1 MTVKQILD
9 EKGYSVSTM
18 AATETI
24 AEAIDFLA
32 GNKFG
37 AVVVSS
43 KGQEVAGILSERDIV
58 RTISENGKDA
68 VDYPISKVMTKN
80 VKTCKATTSV
90 MEVMEIM
97 TKGGFRHIPIVD
109 EDKLIGII
117 SIRDVIKHRMNEV
130 EREAEEIKAYIGA
143 G

>member
-1 MTVKQILD
+1 
-9 EKGYSVSTM
+9 
-18 AATETI
+18 
-24 AEAIDFLA
+24 
-32 GNKFG
+32 
-37 AVVVSS
+37 
-43 KGQEVAGILSERDIV
+43 
-58 RTISENGKDA
+58 
-68 VDYPISKVMTKN
+68 
-80 VKTCKATTSV
+80 

-109 EDKLIGII
+109 DEKLSGII

>member
-9 EKGYSVSTM
+9 DKGYSVSTM
-18 AATETI
+18 VSTGTV

-43 KGQEVAGILSERDIV
+43 EKVEIAGILSERDIV
-58 RTISENGKDA
+58 RAISEKGKDA
-68 VDYPISKVMTKN
+68 VDLPISAIMTKK
-80 VKTCKATTSV
+80 VTTCNSQNSIIQ
-90 MEVMEIM
+90 VMEIM
-97 TKGGFRHIPIVD
+97 TNGGFRHLPIVED
-109 EDKLIGII
+109 DKLIGII
-117 SIRDVIKHRMNEV
+117 SIRDVIRYRMSEV
-130 EREAEEIKAYIGA
+130 EREAEEIKAYIAA